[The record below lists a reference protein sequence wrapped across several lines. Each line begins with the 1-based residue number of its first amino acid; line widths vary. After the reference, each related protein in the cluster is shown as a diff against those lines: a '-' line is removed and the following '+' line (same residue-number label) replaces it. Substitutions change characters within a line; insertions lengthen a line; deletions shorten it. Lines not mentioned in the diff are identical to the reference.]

1 MEKELEHLV
10 RLGIIEPIQLAEWAA
25 PIVPVL
31 KANKKSVR
39 ICGDFKMTVNSASKL
54 DTYPIPKV
62 DDLFARLTGGICFSK
77 LDLSQAYQQ
86 LELEEN
92 SKQFVVI
99 KTHKG
104 LFRYTRLPFG
114 ISFAPGI
121 FQRTMESLLQN
132 IPSVV
137 VYIDDILIRGASE
150 EEHLG
155 NPEQVL
161 SRLEAAGLRLKKNKC
176 TLMAESVTY
185 LGHRIDK
192 DGPHP
197 TQEKVEAVQNAPT
210 PKNVSELKLYL
221 GLFSYYAK
229 FLPNLATVIAPL
241 YQLLQAD
248 TKWQWTK
255 GEQNAFVASK
265 NLLSLQVL
273 AHYDSILPLVL
284 ECDAS
289 PYGLGAVLSQRYSH
303 GSERPIG
310 CASRSSSC
318 AEKNYSH
325 LEREGLSCVF
335 GVKKFHAYLYGHT
348 FSLVTDHK
356 PLLRLFSE
364 KKAVPMQ
371 ASSRIQH
378 WALTLAMYEYHLMHR
393 KGIEHAN
400 ADALSRLPL
409 PIVCETPQPPET
421 VLLMEQMQDSPVTV
435 DHIRLMT
442 RHDTT
447 LSQILKFVRYG

>member
-1 MEKELEHLV
+1 MEKELEHSV
-10 RLGIIEPIQLAEWAA
+10 RLGIIEPIQLVEWAA

-31 KANKKSVR
+31 KADKKSVR

-114 ISFAPGI
+114 ISSAPGI
-121 FQRTMESLLQN
+121 FQQTMESLLQD

-155 NPEQVL
+155 NLEQVL

-192 DGPHP
+192 DGLHP

-221 GLFSYYAK
+221 GLLSYYAK

-241 YQLLQAD
+241 YQLLQAG

-255 GEQNAFVASK
+255 GEQNAFVPSK
-265 NLLSLQVL
+265 NLLSSQVL
-273 AHYDSILPLVL
+273 AHYDSTLPLVL

-289 PYGLGAVLSQRYSH
+289 PYGLGAVLSQRYSD
-303 GSERPIG
+303 GSET
-310 CASRSSSC
+310 
-318 AEKNYSH
+318 Y
-325 LEREGLSCVF
+325 
-335 GVKKFHAYLYGHT
+335 
-348 FSLVTDHK
+348 
-356 PLLRLFSE
+356 
-364 KKAVPMQ
+364 
-371 ASSRIQH
+371 
-378 WALTLAMYEYHLMHR
+378 W
-393 KGIEHAN
+393 
-400 ADALSRLPL
+400 
-409 PIVCETPQPPET
+409 VC
-421 VLLMEQMQDSPVTV
+421 
-435 DHIRLMT
+435 
-442 RHDTT
+442 
-447 LSQILKFVRYG
+447 F

>member
-114 ISFAPGI
+114 ISSAPGI
-121 FQRTMESLLQN
+121 FQRTMESLLQD

-155 NPEQVL
+155 NLEQVL

-192 DGPHP
+192 DLHP

-210 PKNVSELKLYL
+210 PKNVSELKSYL
-221 GLFSYYAK
+221 GLLSYYAK

-255 GEQNAFVASK
+255 GEQDAFAASK
-265 NLLSLQVL
+265 NLLLSSQVL
-273 AHYDSILPLVL
+273 AHYDSTLPLVL

-289 PYGLGAVLSQRYSH
+289 PYGLGAVLSQRYSD
-303 GSERPIG
+303 GSET
-310 CASRSSSC
+310 
-318 AEKNYSH
+318 Y
-325 LEREGLSCVF
+325 
-335 GVKKFHAYLYGHT
+335 
-348 FSLVTDHK
+348 
-356 PLLRLFSE
+356 
-364 KKAVPMQ
+364 
-371 ASSRIQH
+371 
-378 WALTLAMYEYHLMHR
+378 W
-393 KGIEHAN
+393 
-400 ADALSRLPL
+400 
-409 PIVCETPQPPET
+409 VC
-421 VLLMEQMQDSPVTV
+421 
-435 DHIRLMT
+435 
-442 RHDTT
+442 
-447 LSQILKFVRYG
+447 F